1 MTSRVQQFNYSAD
14 LLRAILWQY
23 NDAARLQ
30 SILAQKSEWYAEH
43 NAGFWVDWERD
54 VFNMLTAN
62 DFGLSVWG
70 VILGIPLSYGLPS
83 SGTRSVW
90 GFGEFNQNFENGNFG
105 RDASGV
111 AGLTL
116 EQKRLVLRL
125 RYYQLI
131 SDGSVPHIN
140 FVLQDIFGQGRVL
153 DRLNMTATYVFE
165 TAIPSSIRVLLQEF
179 DLLPRP
185 AGVEIDILIDPGNV
199 FGFDPYYQN
208 FENGGF
214 GA

>member
-1 MTSRVQQFNYSAD
+1 MTRIQQFDFSVD
-14 LLRAILWQY
+14 LLRALLWQY
-23 NDAARLQ
+23 NDAERLQ
-30 SILAQKSEWYAEH
+30 TLLQRKSDWYAEEQS
-43 NAGFWVDWERD
+43 GFWQNWISD
-54 VFNMLTAN
+54 VFDLTTAN

-70 VILGIPLSYGLPS
+70 ILLNVPLSYGLPG
-83 SGTRSVW
+83 SGAREVF
-90 GFGEFNQNFENGNFG
+90 GFGIYNLNFNQGTFG
-105 RDASGV
+105 RDAAGV

-140 FVLQDIFGQGRVL
+140 FVLKEVFGAGYVL
-153 DRLNMTATYVFE
+153 DPEDMTAIYVFP
-165 TAIPSSIRVLLQEF
+165 TALPSGVLAVLQEF

-185 AGVEIDILIDPGNV
+185 AGVEINILIDPTSV

-208 FENGGF
+208 FNNGGF

>member
-1 MTSRVQQFNYSAD
+1 VNGRVQRFDYSVD

-30 SILAQKSEWYAEH
+30 SILAQKSDWYAER
-43 NAGFWVDWERD
+43 NAGFWEDWQRD
-54 VFNMLTAN
+54 VFNLLTAN

-70 VILGIPLSYGLPS
+70 IILNIPLAYGLPG
-83 SGTRSVW
+83 SGARPVF
-90 GFGEFNQNFENGNFG
+90 GFGDFNRNFFDGTFG

-111 AGLTL
+111 AGLTT
-116 EQKRLVLRL
+116 EQKRMVLRL

-140 FVLQDIFGQGRVL
+140 FVLKSVFGQGYVL
-153 DRLNMTATYVFE
+153 DGYDMTASYIFD
-165 TAIPSSIRVLLQEF
+165 TALPSSVLVLLDKF

-185 AGVEIDILIDPGNV
+185 AGVEIDILVDPADV
-199 FGFDPYYQN
+199 FGFDPHYLN
-208 FENGGF
+208 FGNGGF

>member
-1 MTSRVQQFNYSAD
+1 MHVQHFDFSVN
-14 LLRAILWQY
+14 LLRALLWQY
-23 NDAARLQ
+23 NDAARIQ
-30 SILAQKSEWYAEH
+30 SLFSSKSEWYEEAQ
-43 NAGFWVDWERD
+43 AGFWEDWRRD
-54 VFNMLTAN
+54 VFDLTTAN

-70 VILGIPLSYGLPS
+70 IILNVPLSYGLPS
-83 SGTRSVW
+83 SGARPVW
-90 GFGEFNQNFENGNFG
+90 GFGIFNQNFENGNFG

-116 EQKRLVLRL
+116 DQKRLVLRL

-140 FVLQDIFGQGRVL
+140 FVLKEVFGTGYVL
-153 DRLNMTATYVFE
+153 DPEDMTATYVFP
-165 TAIPSSIRVLLQEF
+165 TALPSGVLAVLQEF

-185 AGVEIDILIDPGNV
+185 AGVEINILIDPSNV

-208 FENGGF
+208 FNHGGF

>member
-1 MTSRVQQFNYSAD
+1 MTRIQQFDFSVD

-23 NDAARLQ
+23 NDAERLQ
-30 SILAQKSEWYAEH
+30 TILERKSEWYSEEH
-43 NAGFWVDWERD
+43 ADFWQGWLRD
-54 VFNMLTAN
+54 VFDLTTAN

-70 VILGIPLSYGLPS
+70 ILLNVPLSYGLP
-83 SGTRSVW
+83 GTGARPVF
-90 GFGEFNQNFENGNFG
+90 GFGDFNQNFNNGNFG
-105 RDASGV
+105 RDAAGV

-131 SDGSVPHIN
+131 SDGTVPHTN
-140 FVLQDIFGQGRVL
+140 FVLQQVFGTGYVL
-153 DRLNMTATYVFE
+153 DPEDMTATYVFPQ
-165 TAIPSSIRVLLQEF
+165 ALPSGVLAVLQEF

-185 AGVEIDILIDPGNV
+185 AGVEINILIDPTSV
-199 FGFDPYYQN
+199 FGFDPFYLN
-208 FENGGF
+208 FNNGGF